1 MIPPIQAIFIS
12 GPGYSNIAQRYPTD
26 KLLPKYQ
33 VNQLH
38 CLLDRNLSSGQC
50 DPSSEQQGHSGIF
63 NSCTRTNGRKNEMSI
78 PEIFRKMFVGLS
90 NFFSVFISFTNLR
103 RFFWVGAFCKRH
115 SANVRGFP
123 TVTPAEMAADKCIKL
138 QQRSDILR
146 LLRFQPS
153 RLNVLPPPSMIF
165 SRFSR
170 KNCLS

>member
-12 GPGYSNIAQRYPTD
+12 GPGCSNITQRYPTD
-26 KLLPKYQ
+26 KSLSKYQ

-38 CLLDRNLSSGQC
+38 CPLDGNLSSGQC
-50 DPSSEQQGHSGIF
+50 DPSLEQQGHSGIF

-103 RFFWVGAFCKRH
+103 CFFWVGAFCKRH

-153 RLNVLPPPSMIF
+153 QLNVLPPPSMIF